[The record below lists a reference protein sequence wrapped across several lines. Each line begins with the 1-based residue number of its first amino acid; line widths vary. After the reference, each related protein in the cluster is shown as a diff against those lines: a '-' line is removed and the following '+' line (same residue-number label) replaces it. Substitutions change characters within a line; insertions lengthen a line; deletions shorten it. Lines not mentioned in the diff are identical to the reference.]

1 MQKENNCRCV
11 VCDVERSL
19 LNSLSTQTARTHFQ
33 ALARNYTSLNRFD
46 SPADVIAQLHDHEHV
61 ELVNHKA
68 WNEILHALVSAIAD
82 RTGEDIGQ
90 QLLLVAYAPAI
101 HKACSNISA
110 QFPHLPHEDVAQQ
123 AAVCFLET
131 ARSSEMRRLNGQ
143 LPRALVNRFRQS
155 LFRWAMRENRQS
167 LPLQQGLVDYDEPAP
182 SNFEQ
187 TIMLEK
193 FLQQMVREGLLS
205 EEEHRLLLRF
215 KWEGF
220 EARELAGEDAG
231 STTNAV
237 QMRLKKIIKRL
248 RQAAKTID
256 VLATEGA
263 EELAPGQTENLFE
276 SNGPFSPGRCA
287 FSNSEK
293 GLSPEPS
300 DRGPQVESDVPPIAA

>member
-1 MQKENNCRCV
+1 MQKENNCGCV

-33 ALARNYTSLNRFD
+33 ALARNHSVLNHFD
-46 SPADVIAQLHDHEHV
+46 SPADVIVKLHEHERV

-68 WNEILHALVSAIAD
+68 WNGILHALVESIAD
-82 RTGEDIGQ
+82 RTFEEIGQ
-90 QLLLVAYAPAI
+90 QLLLLAYVPAI
-101 HKACSNISA
+101 HKACRDISV

-131 ARSSEMRRLNGQ
+131 ATSPEMRRLNGQ
-143 LPRALVNRFRQS
+143 LPLALVNRFRQA

-167 LPLQQGLVDYDEPAP
+167 LPLQQGLVDYDEPTP
-182 SNFEQ
+182 SNFEL
-187 TIMLEK
+187 TVMLEK

-220 EARELAGEDAG
+220 EARELAGENGG

-248 RQAAKTID
+248 RQAAETTD
-256 VLATEGA
+256 ASATDGA
-263 EELAPGQTENLFE
+263 EGSAPGQTENLFE
-276 SNGPFSPGRCA
+276 SKRPFSPGSCA
-287 FSNSEK
+287 FSKSEK
-293 GLSPEPS
+293 GNSPERS
-300 DRGPQVESDVPPIAA
+300 RRGPQLEPEVPPVAA

>member
-11 VCDVERSL
+11 VCDIERSL

-33 ALARNYTSLNRFD
+33 ALARNYTSLNHFD

-101 HKACSNISA
+101 HKACSNIRA
-110 QFPHLPHEDVAQQ
+110 QFPHLPHEDVAHQ

-167 LPLQQGLVDYDEPAP
+167 LP
-182 SNFEQ
+182 
-187 TIMLEK
+187 
-193 FLQQMVREGLLS
+193 LQQMVREGLLS

-248 RQAAKTID
+248 RQATKTID